1 MNNANDIFNIVE
13 WLEEAVARD
22 TKLLADIGNC
32 EKSLWGRRPM
42 FVVQSLTC
50 GDFVGE
56 INRSGNYGMRFNAV
70 ECRIFCSRKEA
81 EQMAEAFAD
90 ADIECEVVDYRETL
104 NAEMK
109 RLRNSI
115 PETKKALL
123 QAIEDEVAA

>member
-22 TKLLADIGNC
+22 TKLLAELGDI
-32 EKSLWGRRPM
+32 EKSLWGRGPM
-42 FVVQSLTC
+42 FVVQSLMSGEFC
-50 GDFVGE
+50 GE
-56 INRSGNYGMRFNAV
+56 ISNSGQYGMRFNAAK
-70 ECRIFCSRKEA
+70 CRIFCGRKEA

-90 ADIECEVVDYRETL
+90 ADIECEVLDYKEAL

-123 QAIEDEVAA
+123 NAQEEEVAA